1 MSRKEDNIL
10 FVDEWLKSS
19 SGNKFTSKTSHHPAT
34 TSAKSI
40 IQAWSHLRNTL
51 QSTSSFNK
59 HHLHQHLK
67 ILLIS
72 QTSLHVAD
80 PQEKLL
86 LSILTSSNFS
96 LSHESFPLC
105 FRLLY
110 IWTRKSTKP
119 TKQTFDIID
128 SAIEFLSKL
137 FLSSTSQYD
146 FRNNHVLLFS
156 EAILLLGAFS
166 FVHSLSQNTKN
177 LCLDILSRLL
187 VNKCRLVCLFD
198 ELVRNVHVLAG
209 IGYALSSSVNVHVQ
223 KNVKVRCILDCRY
236 PLGKKDGKEV
246 KHGDVVKK
254 IMRA

>member
-1 MSRKEDNIL
+1 MNPSP
-10 FVDEWLKSS
+10 FV
-19 SGNKFTSKTSHHPAT
+19 
-34 TSAKSI
+34 
-40 IQAWSHLRNTL
+40 
-51 QSTSSFNK
+51 
-59 HHLHQHLK
+59 
-67 ILLIS
+67 
-72 QTSLHVAD
+72 
-80 PQEKLL
+80 
-86 LSILTSSNFS
+86 
-96 LSHESFPLC
+96 

-177 LCLDILSRLL
+177 VCLDILSRLL